1 MWKRPLLLLLLKI
14 KGYFVFVLF
23 PVGPSFDLETKKSF
37 FAGFRTTLFLMAVTV
52 FLNLVSFIPYWNNIF
67 PSGIPI

>member
-1 MWKRPLLLLLLKI
+1 M
-14 KGYFVFVLF
+14 FVLS

-52 FLNLVSFIPYWNNIF
+52 FLNLVSFIPY
-67 PSGIPI
+67 